1 MNIIIKESKLNILLT
16 ELFNNNLSNQVVN
29 QKVERD
35 SQLLCNFLKQYGLLM
50 TNIENGKDYLVYE
63 LNTLTNMIGKRYGMV
78 QLMKDGEPYQSIYIK
93 PLDLYK
99 RKIV

>member
-29 QKVERD
+29 QKVERN
-35 SQLLCNFLKQYGLLM
+35 SQLLGNFLKQYGLLM

-63 LNTLTNMIGKRYGMV
+63 LNTLTNMIGKRYGMF
-78 QLMKDGEPYQSIYIK
+78 QLMKDGEPYQSIYVK

>member
-93 PLDLYK
+93 PLDLYR

>member
-16 ELFNNNLSNQVVN
+16 ELFNNNLSNKVVN
-29 QKVERD
+29 QKAERN
-35 SQLLCNFLKQYGLLM
+35 SQLLGNFLKQYGILM

-78 QLMKDGEPYQSIYIK
+78 QLIKDGEPYQSIYIK

>member
-63 LNTLTNMIGKRYGMV
+63 LNNLTNMIGKRYGMV

-93 PLDLYK
+93 PLDLYR

>member
-16 ELFNNNLSNQVVN
+16 ELFNNNLSNQFVN
-29 QKVERD
+29 QKVEINL
-35 SQLLCNFLKQYGLLM
+35 QLLGNFLKQYGLLM

-63 LNTLTNMIGKRYGMV
+63 LNALTNMIGKRYGMV
-78 QLMKDGEPYQSIYIK
+78 QLIKDGEPYQSIYIK
-93 PLDLYK
+93 PLALYK